1 MVSTL
6 WIISTFDI
14 LIPFFYHFHLSFRL
28 LCICKSI
35 EFLLLGVCGS
45 FGCGPIHSLSSSMS
59 KKKKKTT
66 TGSTTYSTIQM
77 LQREREREKKID
89 SASAASDTAERIDSS
104 RVTHGSISTGEYII
118 ETSDWEINKKL
129 STKKKETDEE
139 KKKYSHLIKR
149 KKKCICLNCNR
160 HRLS

>member
-1 MVSTL
+1 MWTDSQSVVV
-6 WIISTFDI
+6 DVKEEEEDDDGE
-14 LIPFFYHFHLSFRL
+14 YN
-28 LCICKSI
+28 
-35 EFLLLGVCGS
+35 
-45 FGCGPIHSLSSSMS
+45 
-59 KKKKKTT
+59 
-66 TGSTTYSTIQM
+66 
-77 LQREREREKKID
+77 LQYNTDVAERKRERKKID